1 MSIHAWKK
9 KTKGM
14 PFVKELP
21 ATSLVKEPAR
31 TKTKLQAAV
40 TDPMASLK
48 KILTGLKVF
57 PRTQTNSIKLTTVT

>member
-1 MSIHAWKK
+1 MFTPAWKK
-9 KTKGM
+9 KVQGI

-21 ATSLVKEPAR
+21 VACLVKEPAR

-48 KILTGLKVF
+48 KILTGLKSF
-57 PRTQTNSIKLTTVT
+57 S